1 MIELGSE
8 FSGQSRLENEAV
20 LVKFFDDEDFELFP
34 VADHKKVEL
43 YSCKN
48 KTKRIK
54 AGFKKHEENK
64 RGALGGA
71 NLRLAQFYKDVE
83 MAEVM
88 TDNDASVGDIL
99 ATYEIADYEEVVD
112 EPVSEPSKPKPA
124 KKAGKGKKKGG
135 NKNSNDILREVKNG
149 GVRK

>member
-1 MIELGSE
+1 MTELGSE
-8 FSGQSRLENEAV
+8 FSGESCLEKEAV
-20 LVKFFDDEDFELFP
+20 LVKFFDDDDFELFP

-48 KTKRIK
+48 KKKRIK

-88 TDNDASVGDIL
+88 TDNDMSVGDIL
-99 ATYEIADYEEVVD
+99 ATYEIADNEEVAD
-112 EPVSEPSKPKPA
+112 EPVGELPKPKPA
-124 KKAGKGKKKGG
+124 KKAGKSKKKGG
-135 NKNSNDILREVKNG
+135 KKSKDVLREVKNG
-149 GVRK
+149 RVMK